1 MSNDKRTTARSSR
14 KRRWHYSLG
23 DALTFGSLCIL
34 AVIMLYP
41 FLPMVS
47 ASLRSIQQYETGVG
61 YSLKSW
67 FFVLHNLPLPRELVN
82 STIVVSGAIFLI
94 IALSSTAG
102 YAFSKLPFRTS
113 HIFFVAIVASMMIP
127 VLSMIIPEYVNISR
141 IGLINQYPGAILV
154 YAALGS
160 PFATFLMTTYFRGI
174 PDELLEA
181 AVIDGLSYVKIFFRI
196 MLPLGVP
203 AIVTIIILQFITV
216 WNDLL
221 VGLLFLQNPAVR
233 TITVGIATLESVH
246 VLNVPVLMAAS
257 LLSALPP
264 IVVFLVFRRYLI
276 AGLTMGM
283 GK

>member
-1 MSNDKRTTARSSR
+1 MTFV
-14 KRRWHYSLG
+14 
-23 DALTFGSLCIL
+23 ALCVLT
-34 AVIMLYP
+34 VIMLYP
-41 FLPMVS
+41 FFPMLS
-47 ASLRSIQQYETGVG
+47 ASLRSIHQYETGVG

-67 FFVLHNLPLPRELVN
+67 FFVIHSLPLPRELVN
-82 STIVVSGAIFLI
+82 STIVASGAIFLI
-94 IALSSTAG
+94 IALSTTAG
-102 YAFSKLPFRTS
+102 YAFSKLPFRMS
-113 HIFFVAIVASMMIP
+113 HMFFVAIVASMMIP

-141 IGLINQYPGAILV
+141 LGLINQYPGAILV

-174 PDELLEA
+174 PNELLEA
-181 AVIDGLSYVKIFFRI
+181 AVMDGLSYVNVFFRI
-196 MLPLGVP
+196 MLPLAVP

-221 VGLLFLQNPAVR
+221 IGLLFLQNPMVR
-233 TITVGIATLESVH
+233 TITVGIATLETVH
-246 VLNVPVLMAAS
+246 VLNVPVLMSAS

-264 IVVFLVFRRYLI
+264 IIVFLIFRRYLI

>member
-1 MSNDKRTTARSSR
+1 MKAKKRSSMR
-14 KRRWHYSLG
+14 KRLWHHSRG
-23 DALTFGSLCIL
+23 NGVTFFALCIL
-34 AVIMLYP
+34 TVIMLYP
-41 FLPMVS
+41 FFPMLS
-47 ASLRSIQQYETGVG
+47 ASLRSIHQYETGLG
-61 YSLKSW
+61 YSLTSW
-67 FFVLHNLPLPRELVN
+67 FFVVQNLPLPRELMN
-82 STIVVSGAIFLI
+82 STIVASGAIFLI
-94 IALSSTAG
+94 IALSTTAG
-102 YAFSKLPFRTS
+102 YAFSKLPFRAS

-127 VLSMIIPEYVNISR
+127 VLSMIVPEYVNISR

-174 PDELLEA
+174 PNELLEA
-181 AVIDGLSYVKIFFRI
+181 AVMDGLSYVNVFFRI

-221 VGLLFLQNPAVR
+221 IGLLFLQNPAVR
-233 TITVGIATLESVH
+233 TITVGIATLETVH
-246 VLNVPVLMAAS
+246 VLNVPVLMSAS

-264 IVVFLVFRRYLI
+264 IIVFLIFRRYLI